1 MRKPVKSTINP
12 TRLILFNRGNNRIIM
27 FDANIDEM
35 YFRFLKA
42 VNIIINRVLNFGLV
56 LSIDR
61 SNIKRNYFQIKKNR

>member
-1 MRKPVKSTINP
+1 
-12 TRLILFNRGNNRIIM
+12 M

-61 SNIKRNYFQIKKNR
+61 SNIKRNYFQIKKTGKRLPV